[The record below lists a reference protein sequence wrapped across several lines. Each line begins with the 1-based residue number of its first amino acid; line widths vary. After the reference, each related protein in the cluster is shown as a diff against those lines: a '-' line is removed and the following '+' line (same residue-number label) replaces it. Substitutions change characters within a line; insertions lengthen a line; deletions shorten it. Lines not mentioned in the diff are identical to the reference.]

1 MSAYE
6 TLLVN
11 VDDGISTITLNRP
24 EKRNAMN
31 PRLHVEMNRALDVLI
46 DDETVRVIILT
57 GAGESFSPGNDLKEF
72 FAEQM
77 QSPLKFRR
85 ASLQFAEWREKL
97 RSCPKPTIAAVN
109 GWCLGGG
116 LSVLCVCD
124 FAIAAEE
131 AKFGLPEINFGM
143 FPAGGATKGPLEL
156 MSHRDVIDLA
166 LTGRNMDSAEAERL
180 RLINR
185 RVPHARL
192 MDECL
197 ALANELKSLE
207 GTGLDQNV
215 LHFLRRSLEGVPLPE
230 LLRNDKILRWL
241 EENNLTE
248 YFQVRST

>member
-97 RSCPKPTIAAVN
+97 
-109 GWCLGGG
+109 G
-116 LSVLCVCD
+116 LY
-124 FAIAAEE
+124 E
-131 AKFGLPEINFGM
+131 LPEDPF
-143 FPAGGATKGPLEL
+143 
-156 MSHRDVIDLA
+156 
-166 LTGRNMDSAEAERL
+166 
-180 RLINR
+180 
-185 RVPHARL
+185 VP
-192 MDECL
+192 
-197 ALANELKSLE
+197 
-207 GTGLDQNV
+207 
-215 LHFLRRSLEGVPLPE
+215 
-230 LLRNDKILRWL
+230 
-241 EENNLTE
+241 
-248 YFQVRST
+248 